1 MGRHSAYQSPW
12 WSTAR
17 HRAPGSVERLVA
29 AGKHSL
35 LLSTAG
41 AMLIVLLVGSTP
53 AFQEQMQSVI
63 R

>member
-35 LLSTAG
+35 LLTTAG
-41 AMLIVLLVGSTP
+41 AMLIVLLVGTTP
-53 AFQEQMQSVI
+53 VFQE
-63 R
+63 

>member
-1 MGRHSAYQSPW
+1 M
-12 WSTAR
+12 
-17 HRAPGSVERLVA
+17 A

-35 LLSTAG
+35 LLTTAG